1 VDTKDF
7 IGRSFYKTFEAL
19 KTKSGIDCTYSGS
32 TAIVCYFQE
41 GILYACNVGDSRAVL
56 AVEEDKKYIAVPLS
70 SDQTPARDDEKK
82 RILKCGGRVEPCQD
96 EDGSYIGP
104 QRVWLKNRA
113 VPGLAMT
120 RSFGDTIA
128 TPIGVSPVPEI
139 YERKLEKTD
148 SFIIIASDGIWEFIS
163 NQEAVDIVASAG
175 GDPQK
180 ATEMLYAEADK
191 RWRKEEEVIDD
202 ITALVLYLNCG
213 GRG

>member
-139 YERKLEKTD
+139 YERKLEKKQIP
-148 SFIIIASDGIWEFIS
+148 SLLLRVMGYGSLSQIKKLWILSHLLVEI
-163 NQEAVDIVASAG
+163 
-175 GDPQK
+175 
-180 ATEMLYAEADK
+180 LRK
-191 RWRKEEEVIDD
+191 RLKCYMPRRINVGEKKRRLLMILLRWYYI
-202 ITALVLYLNCG
+202 
-213 GRG
+213 